1 MKKIKRKR
9 KRKRKKARNNNTP
22 TSVQIPHRPRVA
34 AMTVIAPQVIELS

>member
-1 MKKIKRKR
+1 MKKI

-22 TSVQIPHRPRVA
+22 TSVQIPHHPKVA